1 MISKL
6 LARCVLVHIKSAP
19 INIYAYQLI
28 SAWTINEA
36 SCDKT
41 PGLDKTY
48 AGTVITDLVSGRANS
63 QPSAFDGFKQ
73 HQILAVCAMGKY

>member
-1 MISKL
+1 MISNI
-6 LARCVLVHIKSAP
+6 LAKCVLHIKGVP
-19 INIYAYQLI
+19 INIFAYQFI